1 MSGSNEVFDGRALD
15 HLMAFLGIEAMS
27 GQEGPVCDEIRRR
40 LVDAGCKA
48 SWIRHDNAHRRL
60 KGTFTV
66 GNLIVKIPGTF
77 RAPRRMFLG
86 HMDTVPLCRGAV
98 PVRCGDRIVAK
109 GATAVRADNRTAVA
123 AVVAAAEVVL
133 REKRPHPPLTLFFP
147 IAEEIGLYGSKAV
160 RPSDLGQPA
169 MAFNLDSGD
178 PNQIITGAIGA
189 TRWEADVRGRSSHA
203 GMHPEDGVS
212 AMLAAARAIETV
224 AAKGFFGLIRKGKR
238 AGTANVGIIRGGEA
252 TNQVTDHVFVRG
264 ECRSHDPKFLSVITA
279 AHRRAFESA
288 ARSVR
293 NVRGERGRV
302 EFRTESDYAAFR
314 LPDSHPAVRFA
325 CLAAKEQGL
334 KPVTVRM
341 NGGLD
346 ANPLTQKG
354 IPTVTLGC
362 GQHGAHSVDE
372 FVDIPE
378 YLAGCRLVLG
388 LMTRAAGIGQERK

>member
-1 MSGSNEVFDGRALD
+1 MSRTTGFDDRALD
-15 HLMAFLGIEAMS
+15 HLMAFLGIEALS

-40 LVDAGCKA
+40 LVAAGCKPA
-48 SWIRHDNAHRRL
+48 WIGHDRAHRRL
-60 KGTFTV
+60 KGDFTV

-77 RAPRRMFLG
+77 KAPRRMFLG

-98 PVRCGDRIVAK
+98 PVRRGDRIVAQ
-109 GATAVRADNRTAVA
+109 GPTAVRADNRTAVA
-123 AVVAAAEVVL
+123 AIVAAAEFVL
-133 REKRPHPPLTLFFP
+133 REKRPRPPLTLFFP

-160 RPSDLGQPA
+160 RPSDLGNPA

-189 TRWEADVRGRSSHA
+189 VRWEADLRGRSSHA

-212 AMLAAARAIETV
+212 AMLAAARAIEKV
-224 AAKGFFGLIRKGKR
+224 AARGFFGLIRKGRR

-264 ECRSHDPKFLSVITA
+264 ECRSHDPAFLAVITA
-279 AHRRAFESA
+279 AYRRAFESA

-293 NVRGERGRV
+293 NVRGERGTV
-302 EFRTESDYAAFR
+302 EFRTETDYSAFR

-325 CLAAKEQGL
+325 CRAAREQGL
-334 KPVTVRM
+334 RPVTVRM

-372 FVDIPE
+372 FVDLKE
-378 YLAGCRLVLG
+378 YLVGCRLVLD
-388 LMTRAAGIGQERK
+388 LMTRSADQGQGKK